1 MKTGII
7 FASKPIREQE
17 PDLLPDR
24 KELDDIIFDE
34 LGLTEGERK
43 EVYWA
48 TAELVQQRLQKAK
61 SVREK

>member
-1 MKTGII
+1 MEGGIVFDYMKPNVKDL
-7 FASKPIREQE
+7 KPS
-17 PDLLPDR
+17 LDR

-34 LGLTEGERK
+34 LGLTEKERK

-61 SVREK
+61 SV